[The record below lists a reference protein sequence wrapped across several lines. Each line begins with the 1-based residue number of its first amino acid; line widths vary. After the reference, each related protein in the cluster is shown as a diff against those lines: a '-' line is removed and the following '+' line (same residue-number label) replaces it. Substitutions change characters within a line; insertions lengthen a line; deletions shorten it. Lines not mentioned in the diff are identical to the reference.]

1 MALSLCPDIC
11 VKMDVFGDSFKLHD
25 MIDSDI
31 RSLRSEFGD
40 YLNEISFNASG
51 SHVDFNGVHMD
62 ALDMTLDSEM
72 SNDGQTGWLNSS
84 QLLNGSTDFDSSIG
98 GLLVNPRTALPVSLS
113 ESSSSSVSSLA
124 DVASSEIQESSTLSS
139 SGSYTVGLPIQ
150 GISSNTLGSEIADAN
165 LTAAVPTPSPSPHNA
180 SQTQF
185 YSTLE
190 YDSQDE
196 VSESP
201 KPKSKNK
208 SGRSNQVNNENAYPK
223 PAYSYSCLIAM
234 ALKNS
239 KTGSLPVNEIYDFM
253 T

>member
-1 MALSLCPDIC
+1 
-11 VKMDVFGDSFKLHD
+11 
-25 MIDSDI
+25 
-31 RSLRSEFGD
+31 
-40 YLNEISFNASG
+40 
-51 SHVDFNGVHMD
+51 MD
-62 ALDMTLDSEM
+62 ALDATLDSEL

-113 ESSSSSVSSLA
+113 ESSSSSVSSLT
-124 DVASSEIQESSTLSS
+124 DITSSEIQESSTFSS
-139 SGSYTVGLPIQ
+139 SISYTVGLPNQ
-150 GISSNTLGSEIADAN
+150 DFSPDTLCSEITDTD
-165 LTAAVPTPSPSPHNA
+165 LTANVPTPSPSPHNA
-180 SQTQF
+180 PQTQF
-185 YSTLE
+185 YSAQE

-201 KPKSKNK
+201 KPKPKNK
-208 SGRSNQVNNENAYPK
+208 SGRSSQVNNENAYPK